1 LKNRASTI
9 WEKSSKSLEN
19 YYKFI
24 ERKNDRFKLELVDLL
39 YVSNFK
45 GGNSTIN
52 ETEESLEFKLKEYSK
67 VLRQINNEF
76 GLASLSEL
84 SNQSVEMLIEL
95 ANGFLDLRK
104 KTDTAIDGFK
114 ASFLSTLL
122 HIYFPNLYPILD
134 RRLLLNLDLIEP
146 VHLNKARQ
154 VKDIGNFYHQLI
166 WKVREIQ
173 QNSNKSIREIDNEY
187 FVKPLPE
194 WAKSK
199 TYETEN

>member
-1 LKNRASTI
+1 MG
-9 WEKSSKSLEN
+9 N
-19 YYKFI
+19 YYKYI
-24 ERKNDRFKLELVDLL
+24 ERKNDRFQLELVDLL

-52 ETEESLEFKLKEYSK
+52 ETEEVLEFKLKYYSII
-67 VLRQINNEF
+67 LRQINQEF
-76 GLASLSEL
+76 RFATLSEL
-84 SNQSVEMLIEL
+84 SNSSVERLIEL
-95 ANGFLDLRK
+95 ANRFLDLRK
-104 KTDTAIDGFK
+104 ETHTAIDGFK
-114 ASFLSTLL
+114 SSFLSTLL

-146 VHLNKARQ
+146 VNLNKSRQ
-154 VKDIGNFYHQLI
+154 VKEIGNFYRQLI

-173 QNSNKSIREIDNEY
+173 QTSNRSIREIDNDY
-187 FVKPLPE
+187 FIKPLPE